1 MSERMTLRIYG
12 QVQGVNFRYLT
23 CEYARTLGLCG
34 YVKNELDRSVTVVA
48 EGEKKHL
55 QELLHFCYNGIRYAQ
70 IEDINIKYGKMRNEF
85 MGFDIIYLR

>member
-48 EGEKKHL
+48 EGEKNICRNLNLCFMLIIAHDKD
-55 QELLHFCYNGIRYAQ
+55 LLLG
-70 IEDINIKYGKMRNEF
+70 G
-85 MGFDIIYLR
+85 

>member
-48 EGEKKHL
+48 EGEK
-55 QELLHFCYNGIRYAQ
+55 
-70 IEDINIKYGKMRNEF
+70 NICRNFYTSVIMES
-85 MGFDIIYLR
+85 DTPRLKI